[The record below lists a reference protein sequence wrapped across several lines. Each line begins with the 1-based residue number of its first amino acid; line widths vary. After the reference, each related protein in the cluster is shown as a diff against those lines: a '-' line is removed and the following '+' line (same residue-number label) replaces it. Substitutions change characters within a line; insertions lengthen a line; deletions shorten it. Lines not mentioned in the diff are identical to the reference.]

1 VSGQTVYA
9 YTGDD
14 PTDKTDPSGECE
26 PVSCADLAAGN
37 LRSGEPSSLAEGAE
51 IAGSFVPGVSE
62 VLAGRDFIN
71 EPSLLNAGIFGL
83 SLVDLG
89 GVAKAVK
96 TEVKAAAAET
106 RAANLAKGIPASKL
120 GPSGKPKVHT
130 VEHSTRKEA
139 REAAKKE
146 ADRAGGEVRHDA
158 NPQDG
163 QKPHFQAEDA
173 KGENVKPV
181 VHHCPPGNNC

>member
-1 VSGQTVYA
+1 MSGQTVYS
-9 YTGDD
+9 YVGND
-14 PTDKTDPSGECE
+14 PLDKTDPSGECE

-37 LRSGEPSSLAEGAE
+37 LRSGETSSLAEGAE
-51 IAGSFVPGVSE
+51 IAGGFIPGVSE
-62 VLAGRDFIN
+62 ILAGRDFVN
-71 EPSLLNAGIFGL
+71 DPSWLNAGIVGL
-83 SLVDLG
+83 SLVDFG

-106 RAANLAKGIPASKL
+106 RAANLAKGIPAGKL

-139 REAAKKE
+139 REAAKQE
-146 ADRAGGEVRHDA
+146 ADRAGGKVRHDA

-173 KGENVKPV
+173 NGDNVKPV
-181 VHHCPPGNNC
+181 VHHCGPEKNC